1 MTKLKT
7 IKDFKRGLLEL
18 KSLEESNL
26 SKSELKIISDMDT
39 NKSYTSIRELRQEAI
54 KRIKN
59 CSDCQS
65 NSYCSACCRDIWFN
79 NLTEED
85 LKE

>member
-39 NKSYTSIRELRQEAI
+39 NKSYTSIRELREEAI
-54 KRIKN
+54 KWLREDVEVFGIN
-59 CSDCQS
+59 HMAVQMWLE
-65 NSYCSACCRDIWFN
+65 RF

-85 LKE
+85 LK